1 MDTAIP
7 RLGVVLVPYTGSLEG
22 ATPTWPD
29 LLAAARLAEDIG
41 FDSVWIPDHLM
52 FRSEHG
58 TGGAWESTTL
68 LAAMG
73 AATRSIT
80 LGSAVIATS
89 FRNPALLAKIAATVD
104 EITGGRFVLGIGAGW
119 NEVEFRAYGYPT
131 DHRVTRFSEALHII
145 TGLLRNGSVDFEGRF
160 HVARE
165 CVLEPRR
172 AGTGPPIMVGTLG
185 QRMMGI
191 AAEYADRWNAW
202 LPRGGVGSPASS
214 MPEALVPLLARIDEA
229 CLAAGRDPSTLERS
243 AAVAVDT
250 GGSASGLVS
259 QWGEVLAGTPE
270 ELAQR
275 IREFGALGVDE
286 LMLALDPPGPVGIER
301 IAPVLGLLAEN
312 RP

>member
-1 MDTAIP
+1 
-7 RLGVVLVPYTGSLEG
+7 
-22 ATPTWPD
+22 
-29 LLAAARLAEDIG
+29 
-41 FDSVWIPDHLM
+41 
-52 FRSEHG
+52 
-58 TGGAWESTTL
+58 
-68 LAAMG
+68 
-73 AATRSIT
+73 
-80 LGSAVIATS
+80 
-89 FRNPALLAKIAATVD
+89 
-104 EITGGRFVLGIGAGW
+104 
-119 NEVEFRAYGYPT
+119 
-131 DHRVTRFSEALHII
+131 
-145 TGLLRNGSVDFEGRF
+145 
-160 HVARE
+160 
-165 CVLEPRR
+165 
-172 AGTGPPIMVGTLG
+172 
-185 QRMMGI
+185 MMGI